1 MKFFV
6 ARRVFFVLD
15 NNRDDTAECFVSWR
29 QELTASLR
37 AVSINIFEHSKR
49 RFLMSSVLEITEI
62 KSILLWLHLSAS
74 LIDKN
79 FLSGF

>member
-49 RFLMSSVLEITEI
+49 RFLMSSVLEITKM
-62 KSILLWLHLSAS
+62 KSIFCGYICLQV
-74 LIDKN
+74 
-79 FLSGF
+79 